1 MHVRDRNRLFVYL
14 AMVLPGLLLYLFIV
28 AFPVLYSIWIS
39 LTNFLPTSQNPAE
52 FVGLANYG
60 WLLQQE
66 AFGHSFLNNMIV
78 VGISVFGQIPIGF
91 VLAYILFRKQVRAAG
106 FFQSMV
112 FMPNFLS
119 TIVVGTL
126 WKKLVNAGG
135 PLDKLVQWA
144 SGDPNAAFDLM
155 LRAETIYIPI
165 GFALIWI
172 YTGFYMVIFLANL
185 QKIDTSMLEAAQI
198 DGASESQ
205 IFFRIIVPLL
215 AGTILVSAVLAISGS
230 LKGFDLIFS
239 MTSEGLQRENA
250 KTLPIYMYQVAF
262 VYGDNPL
269 RFAVG
274 AAISNTIVLISVA
287 LILFSNWLGS
297 RFNATEVH

>member
-1 MHVRDRNRLFVYL
+1 
-14 AMVLPGLLLYLFIV
+14 
-28 AFPVLYSIWIS
+28 
-39 LTNFLPTSQNPAE
+39 
-52 FVGLANYG
+52 
-60 WLLQQE
+60 
-66 AFGHSFLNNMIV
+66 HSFLNNMIV

-185 QKIDTSMLEAAQI
+185 QKIDTSML
-198 DGASESQ
+198 
-205 IFFRIIVPLL
+205 
-215 AGTILVSAVLAISGS
+215 
-230 LKGFDLIFS
+230 
-239 MTSEGLQRENA
+239 
-250 KTLPIYMYQVAF
+250 
-262 VYGDNPL
+262 
-269 RFAVG
+269 
-274 AAISNTIVLISVA
+274 
-287 LILFSNWLGS
+287 
-297 RFNATEVH
+297 

>member
-1 MHVRDRNRLFVYL
+1 
-14 AMVLPGLLLYLFIV
+14 
-28 AFPVLYSIWIS
+28 PVLYSIWIS

-144 SGDPNAAFDLM
+144 SGDP
-155 LRAETIYIPI
+155 
-165 GFALIWI
+165 
-172 YTGFYMVIFLANL
+172 
-185 QKIDTSMLEAAQI
+185 
-198 DGASESQ
+198 
-205 IFFRIIVPLL
+205 
-215 AGTILVSAVLAISGS
+215 
-230 LKGFDLIFS
+230 
-239 MTSEGLQRENA
+239 
-250 KTLPIYMYQVAF
+250 
-262 VYGDNPL
+262 
-269 RFAVG
+269 
-274 AAISNTIVLISVA
+274 
-287 LILFSNWLGS
+287 
-297 RFNATEVH
+297 